1 MLKDYLI
8 VHKDVLPDVFE
19 KVVQVKKMM
28 EQGEEIQVSDAVKK
42 VGLSRS
48 TYYKYKD
55 HVFSSSEN
63 MKERRA
69 VISFMLSHEKGLL
82 SEVLAL
88 ITSLDAELGVDIAA
102 LKAELGTETKH
113 ETRITITASIVFN
126 GPPEESEYNS
136 REYRVKFYHR
146 ARAYRIYVDGEMV
159 IGRFW
164 EPMHY
169 TQYSIDKNVY

>member
-19 KVVQVKKMM
+19 KVVLVKKMM

-55 HVFSSSEN
+55 HVFASSEN

-82 SEVLAL
+82 NEVLSL
-88 ITSLDAELGVDIAA
+88 ITSARCNI
-102 LKAELGTETKH
+102 
-113 ETRITITASIVFN
+113 ITINQNLPIHGKANVTI
-126 GPPEESEYNS
+126 
-136 REYRVKFYHR
+136 
-146 ARAYRIYVDGEMV
+146 
-159 IGRFW
+159 
-164 EPMHY
+164 
-169 TQYSIDKNVY
+169 SIDISDMEQSPSRLVEELSTLKGVSKTTLLSLE